1 MTLTDTPPGRYR
13 IGEIARISGFTPTAL
28 RYYEQAGV
36 LAPPDRTSS
45 GYRTYTDRDLD
56 RLRLITRAKDL
67 GCTLDEIA
75 DLVRAWD
82 DDECGPVKH
91 RLRAL
96 VDAKVRAV
104 QDHLAEQAAFAAQLQ
119 ATAAALAA
127 RPLDGPCDHGCGCT
141 TITDATNDADGATHA
156 PGAPAPAPVLLGRR
170 STEADASEPPI
181 ACSLAGDERGHRLEE
196 WQAVLDHVT
205 ERSPIA
211 GGVRLVLDP
220 TASVVEA
227 ARLAAAEQTC
237 CPFFAFALT
246 IDGQGMTLAVT
257 APTDGQDLL
266 ATVFGVPA

>member
-1 MTLTDTPPGRYR
+1 MTVTDTSPGRYR
-13 IGEIARISGFTPTAL
+13 IAEVARLSGFSPTAL

-56 RLRLITRAKDL
+56 RLRLIARAKEL

-127 RPLDGPCDHGCGCT
+127 RPLDGPCDHDCGCT
-141 TITDATNDADGATHA
+141 NTAHATNDAQVSTHA
-156 PGAPAPAPVLLGRR
+156 PTTPAPVFLGRR
-170 STEADASEPPI
+170 PANDDASEPPI
-181 ACSLAGDERGHRLEE
+181 ACSLPGGEIGHRVEE
-196 WQAVLDHVT
+196 WRAVLDHVT
-205 ERSPIA
+205 ERLPIA
-211 GGVRLVLDP
+211 GGVRLVLGP
-220 TASVVEA
+220 SASVVDV
-227 ARLAAAEQTC
+227 ARLAAAEQSC
-237 CPFFAFALT
+237 CPFFAFTLT
-246 IDGQGMTLAVT
+246 IDGRGTTLTVT
-257 APTDGQDLL
+257 APTEGQDLL
-266 ATVFGVPA
+266 ATVFGAPA